1 MTGGFGVSKRLKL
14 SLVFLPVIVLACLF
28 RPAGFVS
35 AYFPLLAIYAAPAAV
50 ASTSS

>member
-35 AYFPLLAIYAAPAAV
+35 AWEVCGEPYAAGDQAFGINL
-50 ASTSS
+50 